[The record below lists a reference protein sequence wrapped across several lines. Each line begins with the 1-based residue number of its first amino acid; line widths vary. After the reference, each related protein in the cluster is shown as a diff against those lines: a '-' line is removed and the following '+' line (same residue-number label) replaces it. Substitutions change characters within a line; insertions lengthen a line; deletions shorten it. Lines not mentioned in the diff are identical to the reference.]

1 MIVWVLWQNTDILAM
16 LSNLTNH
23 YNDVTWASWCLKS
36 PEPQLF
42 VHHFVQVNIK
52 ESTIGRTAGTLWGW
66 SVVSLHKGPAMRKDF
81 ARYDVNMRYGCDVW
95 CTGGFPSQRASNAE
109 NAFIRWRHHAAIAPT
124 GASGM
129 KIGVVWIKFDWG
141 LFPGFKLTLS
151 LRWRHNGCDS
161 VSNHQPRH
169 CLLNRL
175 FRRRSKKTSKLRVTG
190 LCAVNSL
197 GTGEFPAQMASYAE
211 NVSIWWRHHG

>member
-1 MIVWVLWQNTDILAM
+1 M

-52 ESTIGRTAGTLWGW
+52 ESTKCRAAGTLWGW
-66 SVVSLHKGPAMRKDF
+66 PVVPPHKGPAMRKDF
-81 ARYDVNMRYGCDVW
+81 PRYDVNMHYGCDVW

-129 KIGVVWIKFDWG
+129 EIGVVGIKFDWG
-141 LFPGFKLTLS
+141 LFPWFKLILCY
-151 LRWRHNGCDS
+151 RQ
-161 VSNHQPRH
+161 VSNISRTKSQHLKDH
-169 CLLNRL
+169 HTVLRL
-175 FRRRSKKTSKLRVTG
+175 SVPNPLKPDVKSRMT
-190 LCAVNSL
+190 
-197 GTGEFPAQMASYAE
+197 M
-211 NVSIWWRHHG
+211 